1 MGRKAMY
8 QEEEAEPEF
17 QISTMVDVLMTLLL
31 FFIATATDEVTTQA
45 ADLELPEA
53 PQANDPE
60 DKKGQLVINVEKLTH
75 KLTIDEKVYPDS
87 SSMVPVIVRAK
98 KNYEESGLSNNP
110 FRVLIR
116 ADKRVPYSKVKEVM
130 KASAEA
136 GVLDVIFATDPGG
149 DSADGGGG
157 Q

>member
-31 FFIATATDEVTTQA
+31 FFIATATDEVSQQT

-53 PQANDPE
+53 PEAAEPE
-60 DKKGQLVINVEKLTH
+60 DKKGQMVINISKGFH
-75 KLTIDEKVYPDS
+75 TISVKEVVYPS
-87 SSMVPVIVRAK
+87 ETALIPVIEQSFKAH
-98 KNYEESGLSNNP
+98 EGSNP

-116 ADKRVPYSKVKEVM
+116 ADRDVPYSKVREVM
-130 KASAEA
+130 KACAEA
-136 GVLDVIFATDPGG
+136 GVLDVVFATDPGANG
-149 DSADGGGG
+149 
-157 Q
+157 

>member
-31 FFIATATDEVTTQA
+31 FFIATATDEVMTQT

-53 PQANDPE
+53 PEAKEPE
-60 DKKGQLVINVEKLTH
+60 DKKGQLVINVERVSH
-75 KLTIDEKVYPDS
+75 ALTINETVYPS
-87 SSMVPVIVRAK
+87 ETALVPVISKARG
-98 KNYEESGLSNNP
+98 NFEENRTSDIP

-116 ADKRVPYSKVKEVM
+116 ADKNVPYSKVKQVM
-130 KASAEA
+130 KACADA
-136 GVLDVIFATDPGG
+136 GVLDVIFATDPGEG
-149 DSADGGGG
+149 A
-157 Q
+157 